1 MYKVDVLRLSLFLK
15 DILNKYLLDVVPQA
29 SNFCTWEAEAEGT
42 PIIQVLYGLQSETQ
56 YKTKNKT
63 YLMAMINSINSE
75 EQLHKQCTFLLVI
88 TKFNA
93 YKNL

>member
-1 MYKVDVLRLSLFLK
+1 MYKLDVLRLSLFLK
-15 DILNKYLLDVVPQA
+15 GVLKKYLLDVVPQA
-29 SNFCTWEAEAEGT
+29 SNFYTWEAETEGM
-42 PIIQVLYGLQSETQ
+42 PIVQVLHGLQSETQ

-63 YLMAMINSINSE
+63 YLMAMIKSINSE
-75 EQLHKQCTFLLVI
+75 EHLHKQCTFLLVI